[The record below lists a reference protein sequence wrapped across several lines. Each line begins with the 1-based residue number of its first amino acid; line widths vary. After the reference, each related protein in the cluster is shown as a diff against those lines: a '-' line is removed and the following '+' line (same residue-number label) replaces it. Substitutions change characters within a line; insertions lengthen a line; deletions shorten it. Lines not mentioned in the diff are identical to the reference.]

1 MPDLKYPRTYHL
13 PTSPGLQ
20 NDDRRLPD
28 ISVFE
33 GRRVIATEKIDGEGA
48 TMTSKRTYPRSPDG
62 RYHPSRDMMKAF
74 HAERAMH
81 IPDEWRINGEYG
93 HARHSIAYT
102 HELGNALPSVFLGFA
117 VFDHRNIMLSWDET
131 LEIFALID
139 VIPVPILY
147 DGPWHP
153 GLVDQIAATINPDLQ
168 EGFVI
173 RDAGEIPYPSGP
185 GDQGRFFKSVAK
197 YVRQNHVQTSEHWMS
212 GPVIPNET
220 LK

>member
-13 PTSPGLQ
+13 PSSPGLQ

-28 ISVFE
+28 LSVFE

-48 TMTSKRTYPRSPDG
+48 TMTRQRTYPRSPDG
-62 RYHPSRDMMKAF
+62 RYHPSRDLMKAF
-74 HAERAMH
+74 HAARAAD
-81 IPDEWRINGEYG
+81 IPEEWRICGEYG

-102 HELGNALPSVFLGFA
+102 AELGNALPSVFLGFA
-117 VFDHRNIMLSWDET
+117 VFDHRNVMLSWDEQ

-139 VIPVPILY
+139 VVPVPLLY

-153 GLVDQIAATINPDLQ
+153 KLVDDIASRIDTTRQ

-173 RDAGEIPYPSGP
+173 RDAGEIPYPDGV
-185 GDQGRFFKSVAK
+185 GDQGRFFSRVAK
-197 YVRQNHVQTSEHWMS
+197 WVRRGHVQTDEHWMS
-212 GPVIPNET
+212 GPVIPNEVRQ
-220 LK
+220 